1 MGISIRAYGRHRGV
15 SDAAVRKAI
24 KAGRITPEPDGT
36 IDPERAD
43 AEWKRNTDVA
53 QQRGEQ
59 KRKATQTQRKAVPQA
74 ALNAVAETLTEQ
86 GTPGGGTTYMQ
97 ARAANEVLKA
107 QTARIRLQQLKKE
120 LVDRSK
126 ALAHVF
132 RLARQER
139 DAWIGWPARVSAT
152 MAAELSRARNIVSV
166 EQLPTGTT
174 RSLPSH
180 ATRPD
185 RGHLFHF
192 PSLDGRRQRP
202 LIVFWNSPAT
212 QLDTKVFEPKSI
224 CLAARAAE

>member
-24 KAGRITPEPDGT
+24 KAGRITAEPDGT
-36 IDPERAD
+36 IDPAKAD
-43 AEWKRNTDVA
+43 AEWSRNTDVA

-59 KRKATQTQRKAVPQA
+59 TRKAVPQA
-74 ALNAVAETLTEQ
+74 ALDAVGDTLREQ
-86 GTPGGGTTYMQ
+86 GGGTAGGTTYMQ

-139 DAWIGWPARVSAT
+139 DAWMSWPSRVSAQ
-152 MAAELSRARNIVSV
+152 MAAMI
-166 EQLPTGTT
+166 P
-174 RSLPSH
+174 
-180 ATRPD
+180 
-185 RGHLFHF
+185 
-192 PSLDGRRQRP
+192 
-202 LIVFWNSPAT
+202 
-212 QLDTKVFEPKSI
+212 
-224 CLAARAAE
+224 

>member
-24 KAGRITPEPDGT
+24 KAGRITAETDGT
-36 IDPERAD
+36 IDPDRAD
-43 AEWKRNTDVA
+43 AEWGRNTDVA

-59 KRKATQTQRKAVPQA
+59 KRKAVPQA
-74 ALNAVAETLTEQ
+74 ALNAVSDTLTEH

-139 DAWIGWPARVSAT
+139 DAWMSWPARVSAQ
-152 MAAELSRARNIVSV
+152 MAAELSSKIVEKPDGSFEV
-166 EQLPTGTT
+166 DAHTLHVTLE
-174 RSLPSH
+174 SH
-180 ATRPD
+180 VRE
-185 RGHLFHF
+185 HL
-192 PSLDGRRQRP
+192 
-202 LIVFWNSPAT
+202 
-212 QLDTKVFEPKSI
+212 
-224 CLAARAAE
+224 AELSDLKPRVD